1 VGVKTDGVRIGIDIG
16 GTFTDL
22 QILNERTGALASF
35 KTPTTPED
43 PSIGL
48 MAGIEEAAGRFGFDF
63 SEIRLLLHGTTIATN
78 AVLERKLAKC
88 VLVTTEG
95 FRDVLEI
102 GRHVRRDVYGL
113 KPKREPAL
121 IPRHRRVAVAE
132 RIRADGKVERPLER
146 EAIEGAIAAIR
157 ALAETVAISLLNSNV
172 NPAHE
177 RALRDGILN
186 ELPGFAVSIS
196 SEVSPEIREYE
207 RSSTTVLN
215 ALLIPVVRSYLERL
229 KMRMAERGLRARL
242 LLVQSNGGVCSPE
255 IASDEP
261 VRLLLSGP
269 SGGRSRRSAPADGS
283 TDRTSSAS
291 TWAGRASTSASS
303 RTAAWPR

>member
-1 VGVKTDGVRIGIDIG
+1 MGVKTDGVRIGIDIG

-22 QILNERTGALASF
+22 QILNERTGALASL

-48 MAGIEEAAGRFGFDF
+48 IAGIEEAAGRFGFDF

-78 AVLERKLAKC
+78 AVLERKLAKG

-186 ELPGFAVSIS
+186 ELPGFPVSIS
-196 SEVSPEIREYE
+196 SEVSPRDPRVRAQLHHGPE
-207 RSSTTVLN
+207 RVADPGR
-215 ALLIPVVRSYLERL
+215 ALLSRAPQDAHGRARASGAASPRAV
-229 KMRMAERGLRARL
+229 ERGR
-242 LLVQSNGGVCSPE
+242 VQPGDCE
-255 IASDEP
+255 
-261 VRLLLSGP
+261 R
-269 SGGRSRRSAPADGS
+269 
-283 TDRTSSAS
+283 
-291 TWAGRASTSASS
+291 
-303 RTAAWPR
+303 